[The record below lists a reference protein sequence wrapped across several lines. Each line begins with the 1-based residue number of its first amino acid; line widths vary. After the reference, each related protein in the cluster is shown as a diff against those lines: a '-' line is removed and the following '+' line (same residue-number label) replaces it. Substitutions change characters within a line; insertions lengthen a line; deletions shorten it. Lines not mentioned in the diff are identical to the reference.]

1 MPKTSTGPSQSRG
14 FLAGW
19 VSAGLLA
26 ILGLMGHGRTAVA
39 SAQDEFFLTG
49 NVVHVSDGDSFTINV
64 DGQRKKIRLASI
76 DAPELGGP
84 DRPGQPLA
92 REARKALAVLIHN
105 NRLTLRCFEQDHH
118 GRSIC
123 DAPLPGGRSASREL
137 VRQGFAWANTERRGQ
152 FMRDD
157 SLPALEREARN
168 AGRGIWG
175 SGARAVQ
182 PWVWRYE
189 CWKQS
194 QC

>member
-1 MPKTSTGPSQSRG
+1 
-14 FLAGW
+14 
-19 VSAGLLA
+19 
-26 ILGLMGHGRTAVA
+26 MGNGQMSVA
-39 SAQDEFFLTG
+39 STHDEPFFLRG
-49 NVVHVSDGDSFTINV
+49 SVVHVSDGDSFTLSV

-84 DRPGQPLA
+84 DRPGQPFA

-105 NRLTLRCFEQDHH
+105 KRLTLRCFEQDHH

-123 DAPLPGGRSASREL
+123 DVPLPGGQSANREL
-137 VRQGFAWANTERRGQ
+137 VRQGWAWVNTERRGQ

-157 SLPALEREARN
+157 TLPALEREARN
-168 AGRGIWG
+168 ARRGIW
-175 SGARAVQ
+175 SSSEQAVK